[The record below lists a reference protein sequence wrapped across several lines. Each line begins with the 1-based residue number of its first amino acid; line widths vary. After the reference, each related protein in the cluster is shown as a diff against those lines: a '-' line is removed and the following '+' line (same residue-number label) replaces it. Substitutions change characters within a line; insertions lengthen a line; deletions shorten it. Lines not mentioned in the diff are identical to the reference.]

1 MKLILFLMG
10 LLMVINSFKLNTLEE
25 DKAGNST
32 VFVVFT
38 GVYPDAHLAKT
49 DKVYLR
55 GDNCNLTWTAGVPMS
70 HSANDTWTT
79 MMSCQTGIIIQVKLV
94 LNDKIWMMGG
104 NFWFIVNSRSTMT
117 IYPSF
122 YPALNPIFDTSPV
135 ISRLLNNSRKCSI
148 YVPPSFY
155 DNPYKKY
162 PLIFMHDGQNLFNDS
177 KAAFGVSWKIQD
189 TLNDLIG
196 KAEIDEVI
204 VVGIWNTNDRN
215 N

>member
-1 MKLILFLMG
+1 
-10 LLMVINSFKLNTLEE
+10 
-25 DKAGNST
+25 
-32 VFVVFT
+32 
-38 GVYPDAHLAKT
+38 
-49 DKVYLR
+49 
-55 GDNCNLTWTAGVPMS
+55 MS

-79 MMSCQTGIIIQVKLV
+79 MLSCQTGIIIQVKLV
-94 LNDKIWMMGG
+94 LNDKIWMIGG
-104 NFWFIVNSRSTMT
+104 NFWFIANNRSTMT

-122 YPALNPIFDTSPV
+122 YPALNPIVDTSPV
-135 ISRLLNNSRKCSI
+135 ISKLLNNSRKCSI

>member
-1 MKLILFLMG
+1 MSLASFVFANTTILL
-10 LLMVINSFKLNTLEE
+10 K
-25 DKAGNST
+25 
-32 VFVVFT
+32 
-38 GVYPDAHLAKT
+38 
-49 DKVYLR
+49 
-55 GDNCNLTWTAGVPMS
+55 
-70 HSANDTWTT
+70 
-79 MMSCQTGIIIQVKLV
+79 
-94 LNDKIWMMGG
+94 
-104 NFWFIVNSRSTMT
+104 
-117 IYPSF
+117 YPSF
-122 YPALNPIFDTSPV
+122 YPALNPIVDTSPV
-135 ISRLLNNSRKCSI
+135 ISKLLNNSRKCSI